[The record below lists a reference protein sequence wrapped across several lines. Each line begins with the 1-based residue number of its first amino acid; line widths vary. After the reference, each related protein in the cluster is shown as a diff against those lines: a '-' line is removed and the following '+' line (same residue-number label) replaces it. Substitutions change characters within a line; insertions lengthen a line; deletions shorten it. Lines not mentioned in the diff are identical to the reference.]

1 MSTVF
6 IRKASYE
13 YNSLKRTIFELLDKA
28 AGEKIKAHSRVVLKP
43 NLLGGAPPEKAMV
56 THPLVIRAVAEY
68 VIEKGARPQI
78 SDSPATAEFEKV
90 LKESGIIQALEGLP
104 VDLLEFKKSVTVE
117 TVKPFNKL
125 EIAEDAVK
133 ADVLINLPKLKTH
146 SQMLMTLAVKNLF
159 GCVVGIK
166 KPEWHFRAGID
177 RELFAK
183 LLVLIYAAIKPGI
196 TILDGILAMEGQGPG
211 RNGTPRELGI
221 LMASESAPAI
231 DSAVCRVIGLQP
243 RELLTN
249 QICGELGLLPETLE
263 IDGELPA
270 VRDFKLPSRTPLVFG
285 PGVMHGFLRS
295 HIAQRPVA
303 DKNICRGCGEC
314 WKYCPAHA
322 ISKSSKRGKKIAF
335 DYDRC
340 IRCYCCLE
348 VCPHAALS
356 ARETLAGKILR
367 QIIRFK
373 TGKRNI

>member
-104 VDLLEFKKSVTVE
+104 VDLLEFKKSVAVE